1 MKKLDLAE
9 SLNYLS
15 DAAVNEADEARSKP
29 LRRRGSWVKYAALAA
44 CAALVVSA
52 GIYLG
57 RGTGLPVE
65 PQPENVVTEPTGTT
79 EPDISILPATR
90 SDVTE
95 PNVTTVPSN
104 ITEQNDTTLPDT
116 TAEPT
121 GTTAPGTTVGPTDT
135 APNPATEPVE
145 GELPKLVISLGSV
158 GYGFEG
164 YWAYDISEL
173 TNNNPWT
180 EDADL
185 KTLPVYKNTTK
196 WYYPD
201 IPESIDYNKMVE
213 TLERYAELFGF
224 DTDNIEIVEDD
235 PFGKYF
241 ANIEEHFNEFLG
253 IPVPEATSVPRAIE
267 ATQNGITIR
276 VIDVS
281 AVTVFFDPAVSL
293 PNGYNFGYHMS
304 YEDAEKAAE
313 YLKSKYADVMRF
325 DKLVANVTGGNYNI
339 YADQSH
345 DIEFYEGSGTPEE
358 QIINYNFRNVRFSSD
373 SNGDLH
379 AIQYI
384 LTDLDD
390 KVGDYP
396 IISADE
402 ARDMLL
408 EGKYITSVPYAV
420 CGAEYVRK
428 VELEYRTSKYD
439 EYYIPYY
446 KFYVEIEAE
455 GNVKETL
462 GLNTYGAYYVPAVAP
477 EYIDEMTVWDGH
489 FN

>member
-15 DAAVNEADEARSKP
+15 DSTVNEADEARSKP

-79 EPDISILPATR
+79 EPDVSILPATQ

-135 APNPATEPVE
+135 APNPATEPVD

-173 TNNNPWT
+173 TNNNPWS
-180 EDADL
+180 EDVIVD
-185 KTLPVYKNTTK
+185 TLPVYKNHTT
-196 WYYPD
+196 WYPAYLPD
-201 IPESIDYNKMVE
+201 NVDYRKMVE
-213 TLERYAELFGF
+213 TLNYYAELYSF
-224 DTDNIEIVEDD
+224 DMQNLEIVDDD
-235 PFGKYF
+235 PHAAYYGGLDEYYEMFGV
-241 ANIEEHFNEFLG
+241 A
-253 IPVPEATSVPRAIE
+253 VPDGAYQPDAIE
-267 ATQNGITIR
+267 AAQNGITIR
-276 VIDVS
+276 VIGEYG
-281 AVTVFFDPAVSL
+281 VTVWFEPTIEL
-293 PNGYNFGYHMS
+293 PDEYNINYFMS

-313 YLKSKYADVMRF
+313 YLKIEYADWI
-325 DKLVANVTGGNYNI
+325 DIDDPLINITGGDYNI
-339 YADQSH
+339 YADQKH
-345 DIEFYEGSGTPEE
+345 DIEFYAYSGSLEE
-358 QIINYNFRNVRFSSD
+358 RIINYNFRSVKFNCDD
-373 SNGDLH
+373 SGNLYSINYD
-379 AIQYI
+379 I
-384 LTDLDD
+384 TNLDN
-390 KVGDYP
+390 KLGDYP
-396 IISADE
+396 IITVGE
-402 ARDMLL
+402 AYEMLS
-408 EGKYITSVPYAV
+408 EGKYITTVPYDMPSI
-420 CGAEYVRK
+420 EYVRK
-428 VELEYRTSKYD
+428 VELIYRSDKYD